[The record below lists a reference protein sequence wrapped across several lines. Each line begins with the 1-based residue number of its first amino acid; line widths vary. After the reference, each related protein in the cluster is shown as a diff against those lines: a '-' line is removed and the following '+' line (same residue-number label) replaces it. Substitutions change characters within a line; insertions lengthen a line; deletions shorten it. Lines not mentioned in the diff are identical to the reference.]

1 MHNREFVNGR
11 FHVIPNLVSILTRP
25 DGDRIC
31 EAIGVG
37 TTVDDVLA
45 VNVQL
50 RFGRNSSERVYT
62 DAGSRVDVQYS
73 LTTVVGSNAILSIV
87 LEEIVESG
95 T

>member
-1 MHNREFVNGR
+1 MHNREFVNEQ
-11 FHVIPNLVSILTRP
+11 FHVIPNLVSTLTRP

-37 TTVDDVLA
+37 TTVDDVLT

-50 RFGRNSSERVYT
+50 RFGRNSSEWVYA

-73 LTTVVGSNAILSIV
+73 LTTIVGSNAILSIV

>member
-1 MHNREFVNGR
+1 MHNREFVNEQ
-11 FHVIPNLVSILTRP
+11 FHVIPNLISILTRP

-50 RFGRNSSERVYT
+50 
-62 DAGSRVDVQYS
+62 
-73 LTTVVGSNAILSIV
+73 
-87 LEEIVESG
+87 
-95 T
+95 